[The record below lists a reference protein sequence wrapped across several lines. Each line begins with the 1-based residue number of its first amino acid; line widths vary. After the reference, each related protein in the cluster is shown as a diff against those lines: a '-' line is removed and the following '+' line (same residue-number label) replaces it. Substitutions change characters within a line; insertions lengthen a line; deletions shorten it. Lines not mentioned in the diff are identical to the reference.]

1 MPHDP
6 FPAAAEHCA
15 AVVLDNLSRTY
26 PYAAHHIQV
35 SDDDRP
41 TPSELHPAF
50 DTSFDWHSCVHMH
63 WLGVSVLN
71 AAHNTAARIS
81 ADDGGAHLEPPT
93 AARLRAALAD
103 NLTAEKLAVEAEY
116 LAANP
121 SWERPYGWAWLVR
134 LAAACA
140 ASGDDEIRGWGRNL
154 EGCVDVV
161 ARLVRAWLAK
171 AEYPV
176 RHGLHTNSAF
186 GVALLLD
193 AFRALGRTDA
203 AEACEA
209 AARAW
214 FGADARWA
222 SEWELSGQDFL
233 SAGLS
238 EADLMQRVLGADEF
252 AAWFGRFLPGLRAD
266 SRMLAVVGVTDESD
280 GYMVHLHGLN
290 LSRAGQLA
298 RVVRALRAAAAPS
311 TTPAAEPLL
320 AAAAPSSV
328 SSAEPVLA
336 AALEPLLKAGL
347 AALDSEDFMSTHW
360 LASFAWDALESRR
373 ALQPA

>member
-1 MPHDP
+1 MEL
-6 FPAAAEHCA
+6 FPTAAAHCA
-15 AVVLDNLSRTY
+15 GVVLDNLRRAY
-26 PYAAHHIQV
+26 PYSAHHVQT

-41 TPSELHPAF
+41 TPLDLHPAF
-50 DTSFDWHSCVHMH
+50 GTSFDWHSCVHMH
-63 WLGVSVLN
+63 WLGVSVLSAGVGTGGDGG
-71 AAHNTAARIS
+71 AASAIDLLDGV
-81 ADDGGAHLEPPT
+81 ADDGAARLDQTT
-93 AARLRAALAD
+93 AARLRGALAD
-103 NLTAEKLAVEAEY
+103 NLTAEKLTVEAAY

-134 LAAACA
+134 LAAACH
-140 ASGDDEIRGWGRNL
+140 SSPDDELRAWGRNL
-154 EGCVDVV
+154 DGCVDVV
-161 ARLVRAWLAK
+161 ERLVQEWLAK

-193 AFRALGRTDA
+193 GFRALGRTDA
-203 AEACEA
+203 AGACEA

-214 FGADARWA
+214 FGADAGWA

-238 EADLMQRVLGADEF
+238 EADLMQRVLSPDEF
-252 AAWFGRFLPGLRAD
+252 AAWFERFLPRLSAE

-298 RVVRALRAAAAPS
+298 RVARALREATAP
-311 TTPAAEPLL
+311 
-320 AAAAPSSV
+320 
-328 SSAEPVLA
+328 SSAEPMLA
-336 AALEPLLKAGL
+336 AALEPLLAAGL
-347 AALDSEDFMSTHW
+347 GALDSDDFMATHW

-373 ALQPA
+373 ELELA